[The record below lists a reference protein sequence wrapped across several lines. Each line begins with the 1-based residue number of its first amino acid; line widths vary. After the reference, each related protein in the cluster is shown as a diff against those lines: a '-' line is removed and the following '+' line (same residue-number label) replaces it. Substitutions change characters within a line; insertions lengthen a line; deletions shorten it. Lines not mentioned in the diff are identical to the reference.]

1 MRQQRKQLLR
11 AFVISLVLVVAF
23 IVIGSRVPMLSRL
36 YIIAAPGWFGASLL
50 LPRSGYSGLASLGV
64 YLAIAVI
71 IDALLYTWPVLI
83 TWRFLS
89 VFSK

>member
-11 AFVISLVLVVAF
+11 AFAISLVLVVAF

-50 LPRSGYSGLASLGV
+50 FTVIFAPFLAYTAHMPSTVSFL
-64 YLAIAVI
+64 IA
-71 IDALLYTWPVLI
+71 
-83 TWRFLS
+83 F
-89 VFSK
+89 